1 MRILLFDNHDSF
13 TWNLSHEIERIN
25 STVNVDV
32 RTAEELPSL
41 DDIPNFIKS
50 FDAVI
55 LSPGP
60 GMPAEAEFLMEM
72 LDISIEASIPVLG
85 ICLGLQAIVEHF
97 GGELENLDEVLHG
110 RVTKMNWVGVGKPNG
125 ILADIQFPCSVGHYH
140 SWVASE
146 ENFPEEL
153 MIEASNDKGLIMA
166 VRHKTLPIRGFQFHP
181 ESILTPDGRS
191 MLKAWLNSLSKQ
203 PN

>member
-41 DDIPNFIKS
+41 DDIPNFLKS

-60 GMPAEAEFLMEM
+60 GMPAEAEFLMEI
-72 LDISIEASIPVLG
+72 LDISIEVSIPVLG

-110 RVTKMNWVGVGKPNG
+110 RVTKMNWVGVGNPNG

>member
-110 RVTKMNWVGVGKPNG
+110 RVTKMTFQRCQG
-125 ILADIQFPCSVGHYH
+125 ISVHR
-140 SWVASE
+140 A
-146 ENFPEEL
+146 
-153 MIEASNDKGLIMA
+153 
-166 VRHKTLPIRGFQFHP
+166 R
-181 ESILTPDGRS
+181 
-191 MLKAWLNSLSKQ
+191 
-203 PN
+203 

>member
-13 TWNLSHEIERIN
+13 TWNLSHEIERID

-32 RTAEELPSL
+32 KTAEELPSL
-41 DDIPNFIKS
+41 DEIPNFIKS
-50 FDAVI
+50 YDAVI

-60 GMPAEAEFLMEM
+60 GMPAEAEFLMEI
-72 LDISIEASIPVLG
+72 LDLSIGFSLPVLG

-97 GGELENLDEVLHG
+97 GGELENLDDVLHG
-110 RVTKMNWVGVGKPNG
+110 RVTKMNWVGEGEPNG
-125 ILADIQFPCSVGHYH
+125 ILADIKFPCSVGHYH

-146 ENFPEEL
+146 ENFPDEL